1 MASGDPGMKSNKRAA
16 TATGAILKRRMGF
29 HSVASFSILRRDSA
43 NSASRANDRGT
54 ASVVGPGENKVRGC
68 ETQRKVVRTG
78 HRCSLSLGG
87 KLTSRGRS
95 RDHER
100 VLFPS

>member
-1 MASGDPGMKSNKRAA
+1 MASGVICKRINKRVA
-16 TATGAILKRRMGF
+16 TATGAILKHGMGF

-54 ASVVGPGENKVRGC
+54 ESVVGPGENKVKVYK
-68 ETQRKVVRTG
+68 TQRKVVRTG
-78 HRCSLSLGG
+78 HCCLLSLGG